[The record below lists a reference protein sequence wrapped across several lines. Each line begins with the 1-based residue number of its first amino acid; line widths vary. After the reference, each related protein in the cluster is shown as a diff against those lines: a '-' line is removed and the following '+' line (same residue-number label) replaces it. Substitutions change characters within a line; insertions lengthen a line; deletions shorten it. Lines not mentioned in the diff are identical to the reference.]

1 MGEDRMTTETEVP
14 ASLTAFG
21 HPPRPA
27 RAVIV
32 EQAPGQRVARTL
44 AGLGMFWGLAVAAV
58 FIPVAHFVLVPTFV
72 VGGIVM
78 AVKRAREDRRLLRV
92 RGACPRCG
100 AVREVRPGGRFV
112 DGRSFDCPKC
122 HGNLTLATHSGERDP
137 AASRA

>member
-1 MGEDRMTTETEVP
+1 MSTETEVP

-27 RAVIV
+27 LAVIV
-32 EQAPGQRVARTL
+32 EQAPGQRLARTL
-44 AGLGMFWGLAVAAV
+44 AGLGMFWGLAHASL
-58 FIPVAHFVLVPTFV
+58 FIPIAHFVLVPTFL

-100 AVREVRPGGRFV
+100 AVQDLQPGGRFV

-122 HGNLTLATHSGERDP
+122 HGNVTLATRPAERDP
-137 AASRA
+137 APSGA

>member
-1 MGEDRMTTETEVP
+1 VPIETEVP

-21 HPPRPA
+21 HPPRAA

-32 EQAPGQRVARTL
+32 EQAPGQRFARTL
-44 AGLGMFWGLAVAAV
+44 AGLGMFWGLALASV

-100 AVREVRPGGRFV
+100 AVQDLQPGGRFV

-122 HGNLTLATHSGERDP
+122 HGNVTLATRPAGRDP
-137 AASRA
+137 APSGA

>member
-1 MGEDRMTTETEVP
+1 MPTETEVP

-27 RAVIV
+27 LAVIV
-32 EQAPGQRVARTL
+32 EQAPGQRLARTL
-44 AGLGMFWGLAVAAV
+44 AGLGMFWGLALASV

-78 AVKRAREDRRLLRV
+78 AVKRAREHRRLLRV

-100 AVREVRPGGRFV
+100 AVQDLQPGGRFV

-122 HGNLTLATHSGERDP
+122 HGNVTLATRPAAGDP
-137 AASRA
+137 APSGA